1 MIKPKTIYAKDILD
15 IINHKFEDRCYA
27 PRDTVEYFIIRK
39 FDELCTKVAE
49 YVNQECQ
56 SIDELKKHIPEN
68 NIRALNCLKNERIKY
83 MEELVYLSTNDL
95 LKTPNFG
102 IKSLTIIR
110 DAWIKSGHSIKEL
123 VGETY
128 RNGKYTLVPFE
139 FIW

>member
-1 MIKPKTIYAKDILD
+1 MIEPKTIYAKDILD
-15 IINHKFEDRCYA
+15 TINRKFEDKCYA
-27 PRDTVEYFIIRK
+27 PRDSVEYFIIKK
-39 FDELCTKVAE
+39 FDELCNKVAE

-68 NIRALNCLKNERIKY
+68 NIRALNCLKSERIKY

-102 IKSLTIIR
+102 IKSLIAIR
-110 DAWIKSGHSIKEL
+110 DAWIKSGHSIKEYP
-123 VGETY
+123 GEVY
-128 RNGKYTLVPFE
+128 KNGKYTLIPFE